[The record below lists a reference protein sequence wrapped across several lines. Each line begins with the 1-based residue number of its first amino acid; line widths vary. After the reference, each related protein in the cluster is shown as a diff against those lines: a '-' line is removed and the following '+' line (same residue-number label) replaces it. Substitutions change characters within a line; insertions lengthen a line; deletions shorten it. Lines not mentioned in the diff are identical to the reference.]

1 MKKHFHILKICLQ
14 NKGAKNIMVWLGNYA
29 MRKSKAVE
37 LRLYAPQRERI
48 FLDFL
53 PLKECDEE
61 NWNPK

>member
-1 MKKHFHILKICLQ
+1 
-14 NKGAKNIMVWLGNYA
+14 MVWLGNYA